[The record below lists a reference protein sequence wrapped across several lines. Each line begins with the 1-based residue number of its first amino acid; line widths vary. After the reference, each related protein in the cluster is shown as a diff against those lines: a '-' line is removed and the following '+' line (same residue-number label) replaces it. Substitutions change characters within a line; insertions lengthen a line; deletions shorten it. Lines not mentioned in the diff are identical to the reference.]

1 MTILAYNA
9 NGIQQRGGGMAN
21 LEVLG
26 AGQRRGVSVPY
37 VTAWLL
43 DPEVLHLNHGSFGA
57 TPAGVLEAQQAIR
70 AHIEANPTR
79 FFLEGEYQE
88 RLDCTRRA
96 VADFV
101 GADPAGLVFVTN
113 ATAGVNSVLR
123 SLEPSLAPGDEIL
136 VTDHEYNA
144 CTNAAV
150 VSASRAGAV
159 VTTAAVPFPLDDR
172 SEVVDAVLSAV
183 TDRTR
188 ILLIDAV
195 TSATGLMLPVAE
207 LAAQLEPDVRVLV
220 DAAHAPGMIDFDVTE
235 LGASYVTAN
244 CHKWMCSAK
253 GAAFLWVRSD
263 RRDGMHH
270 AVISHGYNGGWPSEG
285 GHLHAQFDWTGT
297 HDSTAWMTIADA
309 LAAVEAM
316 HPGGW
321 PGVKAAIR
329 ELCLA
334 GRDVLIEALDIE
346 PPAPADMIGAIASVP
361 LPPAGNS
368 GSAIF
373 DPLMA
378 LLRDRHRIEVPVFTW
393 PAPPDRVLRI
403 SAHLYNQP
411 DDYRRLAEA
420 LTAELGT

>member
-1 MTILAYNA
+1 M
-9 NGIQQRGGGMAN
+9 
-21 LEVLG
+21 
-26 AGQRRGVSVPY
+26 
-37 VTAWLL
+37 TAWLL

-57 TPAGVLEAQQAIR
+57 TPAGVLDAQQAIR

-144 CTNAAV
+144 CANAAA

-195 TSATGLMLPVAE
+195 TSATGLVMPVDE
-207 LAAQLEPDVRVLV
+207 LVARLEPDVRVLV

-253 GAAFLWVRSD
+253 GAAFLWVRPD
-263 RRDGMHH
+263 RRDGLHH

-297 HDSTAWMTIADA
+297 HDPTAWLTIADA
-309 LAAVEAM
+309 LATVEAM

-329 ELCLA
+329 ELCLT
-334 GRDVLIEALDIE
+334 GRDVLMEALGIDA
-346 PPAPADMIGAIASVP
+346 PAPDDMIGAIASVP

-378 LLRDRHRIEVPVFTW
+378 ALRDRHRIEVPVFTW

-403 SAHLYNQP
+403 SAHLYNRP
-411 DDYRRLAEA
+411 DDYDLLAKS
-420 LTAELGT
+420 LTTELTD

>member
-1 MTILAYNA
+1 ML
-9 NGIQQRGGGMAN
+9 GGKHVDA
-21 LEVLG
+21 
-26 AGQRRGVSVPY
+26 AGDGRSVPC

-88 RLDCTRRA
+88 RLDCTRLA
-96 VADFV
+96 VAEFV

-113 ATAGVNSVLR
+113 ATAGVNAVLR

-159 VTTAAVPFPLDDR
+159 VTTAAVPFPLEDC

-188 ILLIDAV
+188 VLLIDAV
-195 TSATGLMLPVAE
+195 TSATGLVMPVDE
-207 LAAQLEPDVRVLV
+207 LVARLEPDVRVLV
-220 DAAHAPGMIDFDVTE
+220 DAAHAPGMIDFDVTA

-253 GAAFLWVRSD
+253 GAAFVWVRPD
-263 RRDGMHH
+263 RREGVHH

-297 HDSTAWMTIADA
+297 HDPTAWLTIADA

-316 HPGGW
+316 HPDGW
-321 PGVKAAIR
+321 PGVKAEIR

-334 GRDVLIEALDIE
+334 GRDVLIEALGIA
-346 PPAPADMIGAIASVP
+346 PPAPADMMGAIASVP

-378 LLRDRHRIEVPVFTW
+378 ALRDRHRIEVPVFTW
-393 PAPPDRVLRI
+393 PAPPERVLRI
-403 SAHLYNQP
+403 SAHLYNRP
-411 DDYRRLAEA
+411 EHYDLLARA
-420 LTAELGT
+420 LAVELR